1 MKKSNKKNISFYLT
15 NENIQKVEEISQ
27 KLNIKRSVLL
37 NNLLSKLDEQTIIS
51 IIKDEDKQREETNN
65 IQDNDE
71 DKIFEFYPEKLK
83 EKISSTVNKISNF
96 FNEIFD
102 NKVKDSQIDNLFK
115 NIDDFFTSLFKEE
128 ETNKENIQE
137 KKNLSKEEV
146 EIIRKELYKKLHEL
160 LKKIEEKESK
170 EETCSKKNPTD
181 EIKKEE
187 ETKET
192 NINNKKEELEWNL
205 KI

>member
-192 NINNKKEELEWNL
+192 NINNKKEELE
-205 KI
+205 